1 MRFTIRDDS
10 SNLQNLDGIV
20 VFVFDDM
27 STERLDTSIAK
38 KLLDIRSRNIFHG
51 KSGEVYTTLINS
63 GTFSNVFK
71 VIYNNKYYA
80 IKNEI
85 TSNLLKHEHK
95 IYKELKTVNNIS
107 K

>member
-38 KLLDIRSRNIFHG
+38 KLLDIRCHS
-51 KSGEVYTTLINS
+51 
-63 GTFSNVFK
+63 
-71 VIYNNKYYA
+71 
-80 IKNEI
+80 
-85 TSNLLKHEHK
+85 
-95 IYKELKTVNNIS
+95 
-107 K
+107 